1 MRRPTKALPF
11 VPTEIHVSTVEDDK
25 GLLGILSIQTTQGIL
40 ELRPL
45 TVQPQTPSPSAVEE
59 IRSKPGTSKPKRKA
73 RFMGPGSADGFL
85 GTPNLGGSRPFGYP
99 ICITIMMA
107 S

>member
-40 ELRPL
+40 ELALDR
-45 TVQPQTPSPSAVEE
+45 TTADAIASAVEE
-59 IRSKPGTSKPKRKA
+59 IRS
-73 RFMGPGSADGFL
+73 
-85 GTPNLGGSRPFGYP
+85 
-99 ICITIMMA
+99 
-107 S
+107 